1 MLMYCRYIICQW
13 KQEDYKVIADYLY
26 RVNEKLWKFGSTSQ
40 KDILEVVPL
49 DVLTSDNDFFN
60 YIVSSNNR

>member
-1 MLMYCRYIICQW
+1 MMYCRYIICQW
-13 KQEDYKVIADYLY
+13 KREDTKVIADYLY
-26 RVNEKLWKFGSTSQ
+26 HINEKLWKFGSTSQ

-49 DVLTSDNDFFN
+49 EVLTSDYNFYS